1 MIRWT
6 TPWSAATS
14 SAALRVGAL
23 GLICS
28 APCAGAFADA
38 SAGGEPVVDANVAH
52 PVAALEQ
59 RLATMPFEILAAK
72 KARDLREDVA
82 LRSDVRFADGL
93 ELRIKIRPANKG
105 GTEFNNEPRYERAA
119 YLLNKELFDEAES
132 VVPVTVLRALPREQL
147 KPHAPRILATFNG
160 ADDVVAVIQYWLQ
173 AVTAPDD
180 AWDPARFE
188 TDAAYARHIAN
199 ANVLTYLIEHGDSNK
214 GNLLVSSAPNGRVFV
229 IDSGVAF
236 RSPASD
242 RGVKWKAL
250 RVNKVPK
257 STIERLRTVDAARLT
272 ALLGTVGQWQ
282 PKDDRLLEVPLTAPF
297 NDFEGKRRRGGVEQM
312 GLTGRELRDLV
323 VRRNALIAMADRGE
337 IGTF

>member
-1 MIRWT
+1 MHRWMSRWT
-6 TPWSAATS
+6 AAS
-14 SAALRVGAL
+14 PRAALRAAALGLTCAASGVGAL
-23 GLICS
+23 
-28 APCAGAFADA
+28 ADA
-38 SAGGEPVVDANVAH
+38 EPAADANVAY
-52 PVAALEQ
+52 PVAELER

-82 LRSDVRFADGL
+82 LKSDVRFADGL

-132 VVPVTVLRALPREQL
+132 VVPVTVLRALPRAQL

-173 AVTAPDD
+173 SVAAPDD

-188 TDAAYARHIAN
+188 RDPAYAHHIAN

-242 RGVKWKAL
+242 RGVLWKAL
-250 RVNKVPK
+250 RVPRVPK
-257 STIERLRTVDAARLT
+257 ATIERLRTIDAGRLA

-282 PKDDRLLEVPLTAPF
+282 PRDHHLLEVPFTAPF
-297 NDFEGKRRRGGVEQM
+297 NDYEGKRRRGGVEQM